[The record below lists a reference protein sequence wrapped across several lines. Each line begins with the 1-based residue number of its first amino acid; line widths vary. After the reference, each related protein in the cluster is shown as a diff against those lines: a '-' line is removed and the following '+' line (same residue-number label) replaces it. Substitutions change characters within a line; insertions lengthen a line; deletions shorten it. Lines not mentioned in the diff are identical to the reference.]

1 MPKAGT
7 NSNAAPSLA
16 RTIQA
21 KKRRPKNGGK
31 PRPRRDLIQKKIWD
45 SEINIVDFKARPLIN
60 QKQKSHNPMVFS
72 SRNKLLRSESLKVQ
86 NNNSIN
92 NETIQQQKI
101 DARYF
106 CGLAP
111 IQENRQLIRDMPPFR
126 PQSPIISRPTTTA
139 SGANPSPSASM
150 PMNTA
155 ENLPIPQSDSSFTIA
170 SSGGLSSSAPPPIS
184 VLRNNGNAIADM
196 PSPNSPLPVPVNVE
210 SDNEEEENHDI
221 RGSDDDEQEDPKD
234 YCKGGYHPITIGSI
248 FNQRYHVIRKLGW
261 GHFSTVWLCW
271 DRKAARFVA
280 MKVVK
285 SAKHYTETALD
296 EIKLLTHVRESD
308 PSDPYRL
315 KCVQLLDEF
324 KVAGV
329 NGTHVCMVFEVL
341 GHNLLKLIIRSN
353 YRGIPIP
360 NVKAIIK
367 QVLQGLDYLH
377 RKCQIIHT
385 DIKPENVLMWVD
397 EEHVRA
403 LSYQAAEWH
412 KPGIKPVGSAV
423 ATAHI
428 VNKPDPKT
436 MTKNKKK
443 KLKKKEKQKQKML
456 ELTQQ
461 QIQDAEKQQ
470 QSLLSSPNQ
479 VNLNKLVITDQTT
492 QLKPDIS
499 GEQKLNGHQ
508 NSSVD
513 NQDNK
518 SDESDDEN
526 AIIEP
531 GNGQDKKSQ
540 TNGNHNGDTE
550 QELDEQAALAATA
563 AISGD
568 ANKQATSNEPNATSR
583 PRPMAERTPNP
594 VFEIVPEEILQV
606 KIADL
611 GNACWTYQHFTEDIQ
626 TRQYRSLEVILG
638 AGYDTS
644 ADIWSVACMAFELVT
659 GDYLFE
665 PHSGEDYSRDEDHIA
680 HIIELLG
687 PIPIEIAHSGRYSRE
702 FFNKRG
708 QLRNIKQLKPW
719 DLFHVLTEKYKWPPY
734 EAIEFTHFLEP
745 MLHYDVNLRATAAE
759 CLMNP
764 WITGEPLFGNP
775 ADGFMYSEDQ
785 LIYASGSS
793 AEHSPSALQAGA
805 VGFDFPR
812 QPADYGRAL
821 IYYLTINNTQKYFT
835 NSTISSANR
844 NTKSN
849 VNNNISASINSDDN
863 SQSSTPISWNLFS
876 SIKNQQDKTLLN
888 KHNSMLKKQNLSD
901 CIDWANNH
909 QLNISSI
916 EATTIN
922 NQLNAINFLQENLV
936 NGNGN
941 VLIDLLH
948 EIAHE
953 INIDQNKNQYSY
965 SAINNNYHRLT
976 PMFNS
981 NLQLSNNKEKKN
993 KKEKSSNKEKK
1004 SSDENKEKQ
1013 GHDNEIKNKNE
1024 KKHKQREVEDTK
1036 TTDSDTITDSPV
1048 LVTPRRL
1055 NFNNPK
1061 SPSYSPAETFEF
1073 QTFSVPVPQ
1082 SVAQLSQVQ
1091 HQLQSNPQNSFE
1103 NKTTQLHN
1111 ISVQQQL
1118 QSLSQMAH
1126 DGDEILITLTVNA
1139 LSQKQHMNNNNQ
1151 YQSTIQNNKP
1161 YSPSQ
1166 SYHQIP
1172 SSSTGIIMPRNLE
1185 IVAKG

>member
-7 NSNAAPSLA
+7 SSNAAPSLA

-21 KKRRPKNGGK
+21 KKRRAKNAGK
-31 PRPRRDLIQKKIWD
+31 PRPPRDLLQKKLFEMTTGTTAIPLYRSAIDGLIIPTDNTPKNFMSQQQNSSSHYPIIHSPMQTSDVSQSHFINPNLFRSSTESILYRTPNSRTLTTTILPSNNMRWD
-45 SEINIVDFKARPLIN
+45 SPINIIDFKTYPLIN
-60 QKQKSHNPMVFS
+60 QRKNVQNSTIS
-72 SRNKLLRSESLKVQ
+72 SSGTKLVRSESLKVS
-86 NNNSIN
+86 NNHLIN
-92 NETIQQQKI
+92 HYLIQKSKL
-101 DARYF
+101 DARNF

-111 IQENRQLIRDMPPFR
+111 IHENKLTINEIPHLCPY
-126 PQSPIISRPTTTA
+126 SSIISRPTTTA
-139 SGANPSPSASM
+139 SGTTPSPSAVTPST
-150 PMNTA
+150 PTVTPLTPLTPTIQT
-155 ENLPIPQSDSSFTIA
+155 EYVPIPQSESSFTIA
-170 SSGGLSSSAPPPIS
+170 SSGGLSSSAPLPTS
-184 VLRNNGNAIADM
+184 ALRNNGNLMTDIAHT
-196 PSPNSPLPVPVNVE
+196 NGPLTVPINVE
-210 SDNEEEENHDI
+210 SDNEEEGNHDI

-271 DRKAARFVA
+271 DRKSARFVA

-315 KCVQLLDEF
+315 KCVQLLDDF

-360 NVKAIIK
+360 NVKIITK

-385 DIKPENVLMWVD
+385 DIKPENVLMCVD

-403 LSYQAAEWH
+403 LAYQAAEWH

-428 VNKPDPKT
+428 VNKPDLKT
-436 MTKNKKK
+436 MSKNKKK

-461 QIQDAEKQQ
+461 QIQDAEKQKQ
-470 QSLLSSPNQ
+470 NLLSSPNQ
-479 VNLNKLVITDQTT
+479 INLNKMILTDQTT
-492 QLKPDIS
+492 QSKPDISENIS
-499 GEQKLNGHQ
+499 GEQKMNGHQ
-508 NSSVD
+508 NSSIEKPE
-513 NQDNK
+513 NK
-518 SDESDDEN
+518 SDESDEDNPIIQSSNVDEKEQQTN
-526 AIIEP
+526 L
-531 GNGQDKKSQ
+531 
-540 TNGNHNGDTE
+540 TNGNNNNNNIE
-550 QELDEQAALAATA
+550 QELNEQAAMAAAA

-568 ANKQATSNEPNATSR
+568 SNKQTISNESDATSR

-594 VFEIVPEEILQV
+594 VFELVPEDILQV

-644 ADIWSVACMAFELVT
+644 ADIWSVACMAFELAT

-764 WITGEPLFGNP
+764 WVTGEPLFGNS
-775 ADGFMYSEDQ
+775 AEGFMYSEEPFA
-785 LIYASGSS
+785 YGSS
-793 AEHSPSALQAGA
+793 NEHSPSAIQAGA
-805 VGFDFPR
+805 VGFDFR
-812 QPADYGRAL
+812 THPADFGNFL
-821 IYYLTINNTQKYFT
+821 
-835 NSTISSANR
+835 SAAVGHPQFLHGA
-844 NTKSN
+844 
-849 VNNNISASINSDDN
+849 VNFHPDESDDDA
-863 SQSSTPISWNLFS
+863 SEQS
-876 SIKNQQDKTLLN
+876 D
-888 KHNSMLKKQNLSD
+888 
-901 CIDWANNH
+901 
-909 QLNISSI
+909 
-916 EATTIN
+916 
-922 NQLNAINFLQENLV
+922 
-936 NGNGN
+936 
-941 VLIDLLH
+941 DL
-948 EIAHE
+948 
-953 INIDQNKNQYSY
+953 
-965 SAINNNYHRLT
+965 
-976 PMFNS
+976 
-981 NLQLSNNKEKKN
+981 
-993 KKEKSSNKEKK
+993 
-1004 SSDENKEKQ
+1004 DE
-1013 GHDNEIKNKNE
+1013 
-1024 KKHKQREVEDTK
+1024 ED
-1036 TTDSDTITDSPV
+1036 DDDDDV
-1048 LVTPRRL
+1048 
-1055 NFNNPK
+1055 
-1061 SPSYSPAETFEF
+1061 
-1073 QTFSVPVPQ
+1073 Q
-1082 SVAQLSQVQ
+1082 S
-1091 HQLQSNPQNSFE
+1091 
-1103 NKTTQLHN
+1103 
-1111 ISVQQQL
+1111 
-1118 QSLSQMAH
+1118 
-1126 DGDEILITLTVNA
+1126 DGDE
-1139 LSQKQHMNNNNQ
+1139 
-1151 YQSTIQNNKP
+1151 
-1161 YSPSQ
+1161 
-1166 SYHQIP
+1166 
-1172 SSSTGIIMPRNLE
+1172 SSVGELDE
-1185 IVAKG
+1185 